1 MRAGCYFPT
10 MKLRQLPLFLLLIAA
25 LSSCNVVHM
34 GVRRDTK
41 AMEKAGLKAYTFTDA
56 AGPHYVWSSTKPGS
70 ADDGRPKLM
79 LVHGIT
85 SQSLMWA
92 RNVKDLSAHYDL
104 IIPDLIG
111 HGHSTARW
119 TGNSVNAQTAH
130 LDQILDSLKIEQPV
144 NLVGGSYGGAIAANF
159 AEQYPERVKKLVIYD
174 GPASDYTRAMADS
187 VARSVGAAGIKDLFE
202 PKDPEGQ
209 RRLISLVTYKPMK
222 VPRFALHQLYEAMK
236 DKMPNY
242 SSLLQDLLDR
252 APQYEQKTYRW
263 PMPVY
268 VFWGAGDRLIPISV
282 GRGIVARNH
291 LPADHFLVIPHAG
304 HAGNVEQ
311 PEWFDAHLLQVLA
324 E

>member
-291 LPADHFLVIPHAG
+291 LPADHFLVIPEAG
-304 HAGNVEQ
+304 HSGNVEQ
-311 PEWFDAHLLQVLA
+311 PEWFNAHLMEVLGK
-324 E
+324 

>member
-1 MRAGCYFPT
+1 

-291 LPADHFLVIPHAG
+291 LPADHFLVIPQAG
-304 HAGNVEQ
+304 HSGNVEQ
-311 PEWFDAHLLQVLA
+311 PEWFNAHLMEVLGK
-324 E
+324 

>member
-1 MRAGCYFPT
+1 MI
-10 MKLRQLPLFLLLIAA
+10 LRRLPILLLLIAA
-25 LSSCNVVHM
+25 LSSCNVVRM

-144 NLVGGSYGGAIAANF
+144 NLVGGSYGGAVAANF

-268 VFWGAGDRLIPISV
+268 VFWGEGDRLIPISV

-291 LPADHFLVIPHAG
+291 LPADHFLVIPQAG
-304 HAGNVEQ
+304 HSGNVEQ
-311 PEWFDAHLLQVLA
+311 PEWFNAHLMEVLGK
-324 E
+324 